1 MSTPSG
7 LEPPAVD
14 EHWVALIR
22 GTDRPGT
29 LTAVTSVFST
39 RGVSFDSLATGSV
52 DEGAGEHPGEVHG
65 SGLVAVTFT
74 TTLRRQ
80 TQLMR
85 TVARLAEVRDVRVA
99 RADDPRVRAAGVVL
113 PGPDGALP
121 RVDGVHWSAP
131 ATPGGPVLADGT
143 LEAVQRA
150 VAAVRALG
158 ATTTATVI
166 LGL

>member
-1 MSTPSG
+1 MSAGTG
-7 LEPPAVD
+7 VEPPAVD

-22 GTDRPGT
+22 GADRPGT

-39 RGVSFDSLATGSV
+39 RGVSFDSLLTGSV
-52 DEGAGEHPGEVHG
+52 DQHDGDAHG

-74 TTLRRQ
+74 TTQRRQ
-80 TQLMR
+80 AQLMR

-121 RVDGVHWSAP
+121 QVDGVRWSAP
-131 ATPGGPVLADGT
+131 TTPGGPVLADGT

-150 VAAVRALG
+150 IAAARALG
-158 ATTTATVI
+158 ATTTATVV